1 MPAGLAPSGVRP
13 DMEPVGVK
21 TDRVVLFLSKM
32 SLKNMYKIIRKASNN
47 RVTTYAPPV
56 KSWDK
61 VLDKVHQ

>member
-1 MPAGLAPSGVRP
+1 MPAGLTPSGVRP

-21 TDRVVLFLSKM
+21 TDRVVLFLAIM
-32 SLKNMYKIIRKASNN
+32 SLKKIYKNN
-47 RVTTYAPPV
+47 RVTTSILGYAAPV